1 MRSNKERNEGGRPK
15 REGGKEE
22 GESRKL
28 KGKKRLEGMRV
39 ERKESDIE
47 KWREKESNM

>member
-1 MRSNKERNEGGRPK
+1 MKEERRR
-15 REGGKEE
+15 REGKDE

-39 ERKESDIE
+39 ERKESDVE
-47 KWREKESNM
+47 KWRER